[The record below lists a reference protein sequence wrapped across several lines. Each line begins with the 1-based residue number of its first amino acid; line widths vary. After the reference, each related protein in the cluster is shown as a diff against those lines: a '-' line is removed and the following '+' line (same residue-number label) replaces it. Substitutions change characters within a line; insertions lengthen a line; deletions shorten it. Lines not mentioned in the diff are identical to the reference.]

1 MNENRNPVTAAI
13 ESDWRWSVGAQ
24 KNLTYSEAYAAGAT
38 MSELR
43 LAQVIVIKAAQRR
56 DELAQY
62 TDGGKYAGLFE

>member
-1 MNENRNPVTAAI
+1 MNENRIPVTAAI

-38 MSELR
+38 MAELR
-43 LAQVIVIKAAQRR
+43 FAQVVVIAAMTRR

-62 TDGGKYAGLFE
+62 TDGGKYAGLYE